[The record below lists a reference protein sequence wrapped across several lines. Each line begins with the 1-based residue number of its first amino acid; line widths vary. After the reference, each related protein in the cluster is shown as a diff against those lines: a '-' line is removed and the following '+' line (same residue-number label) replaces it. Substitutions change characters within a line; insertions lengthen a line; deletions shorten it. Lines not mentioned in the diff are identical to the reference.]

1 MPKVHNHYD
10 NLKVARDASPDEI
23 RAAYRALT
31 RKHHPDR
38 NAGVADAQRVM
49 SVINVAYEVLSDPVR
64 RREHDEWIAQAEA
77 PQARPVRSRHTLHAP
92 TGAAA
97 DGTRAGQTRPGEAQR
112 AWLLQAAGL
121 ARRFRAHVRGR
132 RLQYGLAAV
141 VALPLLIGGVRSL
154 FQPTIGQH
162 LAAGRPDATAR
173 PANYA
178 RPASAPNGQ
187 AWPAGSGYVAGYEV
201 LNDGGLSEITVDNAH
216 NDTDMFVKLFSLDG
230 ASAQPVRTFLVA
242 ARSRFTLAHLTTGT
256 YDLRYRNLGNGALLR
271 SPALILE
278 EVRSDRGTQHS
289 MPNVKLYQAGDGA
302 MQTYALG
309 EADF

>member
-77 PQARPVRSRHTLHAP
+77 PRARLMRNLHTLHAP
-92 TGAAA
+92 TVAAPASPKPGAARKQT
-97 DGTRAGQTRPGEAQR
+97 DRAARIVR
-112 AWLLQAAGL
+112 A
-121 ARRFRAHVRGR
+121 ARRWRVQVQRNR
-132 RLQYGLAAV
+132 VSYGLAAV
-141 VALPLLIGGVRSL
+141 VALVLAIGGVRSL
-154 FQPTIGQH
+154 FEPTIGQH
-162 LAAGRPDATAR
+162 LAAVQADAAGRNAG
-173 PANYA
+173 YA
-178 RPASAPNGQ
+178 RPPTAPNGQ
-187 AWPAGSGYVAGYEV
+187 AWPVGSGYLAGYEL
-201 LNDGGLSEITVDNAH
+201 LNDGGLSEITVDNSQ

-230 ASAQPVRTFLVA
+230 VTAQPVRTFFVR
-242 ARSRFTLAHLTTGT
+242 ARSRFPLVHLTTGT

-278 EVRSDRGTQHS
+278 EVHSDRGTQHS
-289 MPNVKLYQAGDGA
+289 TPNVRLYQPGEGA
-302 MQTYALG
+302 MQTYALS

>member
-10 NLKVARDASPDEI
+10 NLKVARDASPEQI

-49 SVINVAYEVLSDPVR
+49 SVINVAYEVLSDPAR
-64 RREHDEWIAQAEA
+64 RREHDEWIAQAES
-77 PQARPVRSRHTLHAP
+77 PRARVVRSPHTLHTPTGPAP
-92 TGAAA
+92 AGGRRGAAA
-97 DGTRAGQTRPGEAQR
+97 RRDWPLRLAR
-112 AWLLQAAGL
+112 L
-121 ARRFRAHVRGR
+121 ARRGRAHVLGH
-132 RLQYGLAAV
+132 RLPYALAGGALV
-141 VALPLLIGGVRSL
+141 LLLVAGVRSL
-154 FQPTIGQH
+154 YEPTIGQH
-162 LAAGRPDATAR
+162 LTAARSEAIAR
-173 PANYA
+173 PAGYV
-178 RPASAPNGQ
+178 RPASAPNGRP
-187 AWPAGSGYVAGYEV
+187 WPAGSGYVAGYEL
-201 LNDGGLSEITVDNAH
+201 LNDGGLSEITVDNTA

-230 ASAQPVRTFLVA
+230 PTAQPVRTFFVL

-256 YDLRYRNLGNGALLR
+256 YDVRYRNLANGALLR

-278 EVRSDRGTQHS
+278 EVHSDRGTQHS
-289 MPNVKLYQAGDGA
+289 TPSVRLYPPGEGA

>member
-64 RREHDEWIAQAEA
+64 RREHDEWIAQAES
-77 PQARPVRSRHTLHAP
+77 PRARVLRSPHTLHSPA
-92 TGAAA
+92 GAAPA
-97 DGTRAGQTRPGEAQR
+97 AARAGGPPKQR
-112 AWLLQAAGL
+112 DGALRFARA
-121 ARRFRAHVRGR
+121 ARRLRAHALGH
-132 RLQYGLAAV
+132 RLSYGAGAV
-141 VALPLLIGGVRSL
+141 VALVLLTAGVRNL
-154 FQPTIGQH
+154 FEPTIGQH
-162 LAAGRPDATAR
+162 LTAARADTSARSAGYVRPTT
-173 PANYA
+173 
-178 RPASAPNGQ
+178 APNGQ
-187 AWPAGSGYVAGYEV
+187 PWPVASGYLAGYEM
-201 LNDGGLSEITVDNAH
+201 LNDGGLSEITVDNST

-230 ASAQPVRTFLVA
+230 ATAQPVRSFFVR
-242 ARSRFTLAHLTTGT
+242 ARSRFTLVRLTTGT
-256 YDLRYRNLGNGALLR
+256 YDVRYRNLANGALLR
-271 SPALILE
+271 TPALILE

-289 MPNVKLYQAGDGA
+289 TPSVRLYQPGEGA
-302 MQTYALG
+302 MQTYALV

>member
-49 SVINVAYEVLSDPVR
+49 SVINVAYEVLSDPAR
-64 RREHDEWIAQAEA
+64 RREHDAWIAQAES
-77 PQARPVRSRHTLHAP
+77 PRARPLRSPHTLHSPTTAGPAAP
-92 TGAAA
+92 PAPAAPRR
-97 DGTRAGQTRPGEAQR
+97 DWPRR
-112 AWLLQAAGL
+112 L
-121 ARRFRAHVRGR
+121 ARQAHRLRGHALGHRWQYALAATLALLLLGSGVRG
-132 RLQYGLAAV
+132 
-141 VALPLLIGGVRSL
+141 L
-154 FQPTIGQH
+154 FEPTIGQH
-162 LAAGRPDATAR
+162 LAATPRDAAARNAGFVRPTT
-173 PANYA
+173 
-178 RPASAPNGQ
+178 APNGQ
-187 AWPAGSGYVAGYEV
+187 PWPAGSGYVAGYEL
-201 LNDGGLSEITVDNAH
+201 LNDGGLSEITVDNAN

-230 ASAQPVRTFLVA
+230 VTAQPVRTFLVL
-242 ARSRFTLAHLTTGT
+242 ARTRFTLLHLTTGT
-256 YDLRYRNLGNGALLR
+256 YDVRYRNLANGALLR

-289 MPNVKLYQAGDGA
+289 TPHVRLYQPGEGA

>member
-49 SVINVAYEVLSDPVR
+49 SVINVAYEILSDPVR

-77 PQARPVRSRHTLHAP
+77 PRARPVRSLHTLHEPTVAAP
-92 TGAAA
+92 APRRDRSRKRVDWAARIY
-97 DGTRAGQTRPGEAQR
+97 RA
-112 AWLLQAAGL
+112 
-121 ARRFRAHVRGR
+121 ARRW
-132 RLQYGLAAV
+132 RLHALRHRLSYGLGAV
-141 VALPLLIGGVRSL
+141 VALALAIGGVRSL
-154 FQPTIGQH
+154 FEPTIGQH
-162 LAAGRPDATAR
+162 LAAVRADAASRNAGYVRPQT
-173 PANYA
+173 
-178 RPASAPNGQ
+178 APNGQ
-187 AWPAGSGYVAGYEV
+187 PWPVGSGYIAGYEL
-201 LNDGGLSEITVDNAH
+201 LNDGGLSEITVDNSQ

-230 ASAQPVRTFLVA
+230 VTAQPVRTFFVR
-242 ARSRFTLAHLTTGT
+242 ARSRFPLVHLTTGT

-278 EVRSDRGTQHS
+278 EVHSDRGTQHS
-289 MPNVKLYQAGDGA
+289 TPNVRLYQPGEGA
-302 MQTYALG
+302 MQTYALS
-309 EADF
+309 EAEF